1 MAKSGTDYKLDV
13 PIEETVLYEVIEPH
27 IACITLNRPDMGNSL
42 YSPLSELEIGKK
54 LTMAEQDDDV
64 KVVILRGNG
73 PSFCSGGNA
82 QRLPAEAFGLRP
94 GEKPPQSIRMHG
106 FREINEGFTRKLYYC
121 SKTIIVEAKGWVAG
135 GGYVMAIGSD
145 MVIAGESARFAR
157 LDQRLA
163 FAGFDEVTFILSFLH
178 FGPKRARELV
188 LTGRGM
194 GPHEAKDWGLVN
206 EVVPDD
212 ELQETT
218 LRYARAVALM
228 PTDGLM
234 IGKVYQHLC
243 YDAMG
248 LGTALTSGTLAHGLM
263 QNLKWRPDEF
273 NFMKYRNEH
282 GTRKAVDALNER
294 FAKLG
299 FSRSPKEFK
308 KEGS

>member
-1 MAKSGTDYKLDV
+1 MAETGTDYKLDV

-27 IACITLNRPDMGNSL
+27 IATITLNRPKMGNAL
-42 YSPLSELEIGKK
+42 YSPQSELEIGKK
-54 LTMAEQDDDV
+54 LNMAAEDDEV

-94 GEKPPQSIRMHG
+94 GEKPPQSKRMHG
-106 FREINEGFTRKLYYC
+106 FREINENFIRTLYY
-121 SKTIIVEAKGWVAG
+121 SPKTVIVEAKGWVAG
-135 GGYVMAIGSD
+135 GGYIMAMGAD
-145 MVIAGESARFAR
+145 LCIAGESAKFAR

-163 FAGFDEVTFILSFLH
+163 FAGFDEVSFIMSFLH

-194 GPHEAKDWGLVN
+194 GPEEAKDWGLVN
-206 EVVPDD
+206 EVVPDE
-212 ELQETT
+212 ELKEAT
-218 LRYARAVALM
+218 LRWARAVALM

-234 IGKVYQHLC
+234 IGKVYQHMC
-243 YDAMG
+243 YDMMG
-248 LGTALTSGTLAHGLM
+248 LGGALTGSTLAHALM
-263 QNLKWRPDEF
+263 QNLRWRPDEF

-299 FSRSPKEFK
+299 FSRSPKPFNK
-308 KEGS
+308 D

>member
-1 MAKSGTDYKLDV
+1 MAESGTDYKLEK
-13 PIEETVLYEVIEPH
+13 PIEETVLYEVVEPH
-27 IACITLNRPDMGNSL
+27 IATITLNRPEMGNAL

-54 LTMAEQDDDV
+54 LNMAAEDDEV

-94 GEKPPQSIRMHG
+94 GEKPPQSKRMHG
-106 FREINEGFTRKLYYC
+106 FREIFEKFNRALYY
-121 SKTIIVEAKGWVAG
+121 STKTVIVEAKGWIAG
-135 GGYVMAIGSD
+135 GGYIMAMGAD
-145 MVIAGESARFAR
+145 LCIAGESSKFAR

-163 FAGFDEVTFILSFLH
+163 FAGFDEVSFIMSFLH

-194 GPHEAKDWGLVN
+194 GPEEAMDWGLVN
-206 EVVPDD
+206 EVVPDE
-212 ELQETT
+212 ELQEAT
-218 LRYARAVALM
+218 LRWARAVALM

-234 IGKVYQHLC
+234 IGKVYMHLC
-243 YDAMG
+243 YDMMG
-248 LGTALTSGTLAHGLM
+248 LGGAMTGATLAHALM
-263 QNLKWRPDEF
+263 QNLRWRPDEF

-299 FSRSPKEFK
+299 FDRNPKPFQK
-308 KEGS
+308 